1 MNEKNR
7 SNKRSCSDTRLKH
20 LVETE
25 SEQIFEQALVRMD
38 ACSDRRDCSYRNH
51 QHRDVAVLSPII
63 DLIEEGLSVLGTEVV
78 SFSWIL
84 VQRLGC
90 FLEEN
95 GVSFLIKV

>member
-1 MNEKNR
+1 MLQVKDGMVPTIVGLGSVGEVVV
-7 SNKRSCSDTRLKH
+7 H
-20 LVETE
+20 
-25 SEQIFEQALVRMD
+25 
-38 ACSDRRDCSYRNH
+38 RNH

-84 VQRLGC
+84 AQRLGC